1 MMPIQSYTSFQRMTS
16 FCGTKVP
23 DKIWLDLHGVR
34 DNDEAVKSYGIE
46 LCVKMCQEMAA
57 AGIRGFHFYTLN
69 LENSVLSTLAKL
81 GVAGTSAAKK
91 YNMLIYVC
99 NYINLFCRILPWRGS
114 RASLRGVEDVR
125 PINWA
130 NRPKSYIDRTNN
142 WDDFPNGRWG
152 DGRSPAFG
160 ELSNSHFFR
169 PSIGTQRERLE
180 MWGESPLKAEEI
192 YEVFAKFLEGSVP
205 ILPWCEVEPQKETN
219 IISGTLIH
227 MNRCGYLTIN
237 SQPAV
242 NGAPSDDPL
251 FGWGGAGGRVYQKA
265 YVEFFAAPARL
276 EIILKLLAKYPSL
289 SLYAIDVSGSAV
301 SGGSGKGVTAL
312 TWGVFP
318 NKEILQ
324 PTVFD
329 PNTFEVWSKE
339 AFQLWIDSWA
349 SLYDDASDSCDLLHK
364 VLLLY
369 TSTF

>member
-1 MMPIQSYTSFQRMTS
+1 
-16 FCGTKVP
+16 
-23 DKIWLDLHGVR
+23 
-34 DNDEAVKSYGIE
+34 
-46 LCVKMCQEMAA
+46 
-57 AGIRGFHFYTLN
+57 
-69 LENSVLSTLAKL
+69 
-81 GVAGTSAAKK
+81 
-91 YNMLIYVC
+91 
-99 NYINLFCRILPWRGS
+99 
-114 RASLRGVEDVR
+114 
-125 PINWA
+125 
-130 NRPKSYIDRTNN
+130 
-142 WDDFPNGRWG
+142 
-152 DGRSPAFG
+152 
-160 ELSNSHFFR
+160 
-169 PSIGTQRERLE
+169 

-242 NGAPSDDPL
+242 NGAPSDDPY

-349 SLYDDASDSCDLLHK
+349 SLYDDASDSCELLHR
-364 VLLLY
+364 VLQFYMLNLCDVSQIHDTY
-369 TSTF
+369 YLIAIVDNDYVESSIFSIFDDALAYEKESSAPVKSDSFEVEENVVL